1 MLTAPSRA
9 RGRTYD
15 GSAGWAGANREKR
28 KGSSPSGDSLRDKPV
43 PPDQPRMRC
52 KHD

>member
-1 MLTAPSRA
+1 MLAAPSRA
-9 RGRTYD
+9 RGQTRD
-15 GSAGWAGANREKR
+15 ESAEWPGANLEKR
-28 KGSSPSGDSLRDKPV
+28 KGSSPDGDSLRDNPL